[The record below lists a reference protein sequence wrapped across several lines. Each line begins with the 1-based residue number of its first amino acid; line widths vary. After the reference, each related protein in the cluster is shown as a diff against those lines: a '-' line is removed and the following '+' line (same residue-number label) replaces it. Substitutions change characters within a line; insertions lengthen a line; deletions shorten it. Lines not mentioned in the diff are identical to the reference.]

1 MRAAPLLAVLGL
13 LAAGAPGL
21 RAQSPAPPPTVRSV
35 AFEGVR
41 AVERGLLEAA
51 VETRRGEPLDTAEVR
66 ADEARIEAVYGAWG
80 YPAADAVAEVRARGG
95 RPAVVFRVAEGA
107 PLLVR
112 SLAVRGVD
120 TLAPPLRL
128 PVLPLR
134 PGEPYALP
142 LLEAAQRLIAGAL
155 AERGYAFAQVEA
167 GGGAA
172 GAGDVVLEVTPGPV
186 AVFGPVEVR
195 AEAPLTEADVRARLA
210 YRPGERFSTE
220 ALERTRERLFA
231 LPVVDSARV
240 EFAPAPEGGGVVATR
255 VTVGTG
261 RMRAAQGNG
270 GISSSR
276 CVEGTAWWGSR
287 YFLGAPRTLTLTVG
301 TANLLREQLDG
312 VICESGE
319 GGGEEEGAFTDPDY
333 LVRGELRQPLGAS
346 SWLLLDAGVTRET
359 EAGAYVRRGVDAR
372 VGVARE
378 LAPGLQGVLAYAPER
393 SDNPAGALFFC
404 GVYGACSGAEGEA
417 LTDAATLAPLE
428 ASLAWTSAGARGLA
442 PGPRTGPEWLRQFQP
457 GRAATA
463 RAVLAAAG
471 GPTGSDY
478 GFARALLEGSLT
490 QFVGS
495 RVELG
500 ARGRAAV
507 LLGGDGPLP
516 PQVRLF
522 GGGPQGVRG
531 AAPNLLG
538 PKFLLLRSDPAAAGC
553 AAQPGGCEGVEVDP
567 DRVRVRATGGDALL
581 EAGVEGRVW
590 VAAWAQ
596 LAAFLDYG
604 MVWSGVDDESPARV
618 ARSESLLSP
627 GVGLRLLRPA
637 PFRVDLAYDTSPARR
652 YPLLGS
658 SADGDGY
665 VQLGEVVYDPFGRG
679 DPDGW
684 TGFRRRLRMQLSS
697 GFTF

>member
-1 MRAAPLLAVLGL
+1 MRAASLLAVLAVL
-13 LAAGAPGL
+13 AAAGAPRL
-21 RAQSPAPPPTVRSV
+21 RAQSPAPPAVRSV
-35 AFEGVR
+35 TFEGVR
-41 AVERGLLEAA
+41 ALERGLLEAE
-51 VETRRGEPLDTAEVR
+51 VRTRRGAPLDTAAVR
-66 ADEARIEAVYGAWG
+66 GDEERIEAVYGAWG
-80 YPAADAVAEVRARGG
+80 YPAADAVAEVRRRGG

-107 PLLVR
+107 PLPVR
-112 SLAVRGVD
+112 SLVVRGVD
-120 TLAPPLRL
+120 TLAPPLPL

-134 PGEPYALP
+134 VGEPYALP

-155 AERGYAFAQVEA
+155 AERGYAFARVEA
-167 GGGAA
+167 AGGA

-210 YRPGERFSTE
+210 YRPGERFSTA
-220 ALERTRERLFA
+220 ALERTRERLLA

-261 RMRAAQGNG
+261 RVRAAQGNG
-270 GISSSR
+270 GISSNR
-276 CVEGTAWWGSR
+276 CVEGVAWWGSR
-287 YFLGAPRTLTLTVG
+287 YFLGAPRTFTLTVG

-312 VICESGE
+312 LVCESGG
-319 GGGEEEGAFTDPDY
+319 GGGEEGAFADPDY
-333 LVRGELRQPLGAS
+333 LLRGELRQPLGPAA
-346 SWLLLDAGVTRET
+346 WLLLDAGVARET
-359 EAGAYVRRGVDAR
+359 ESGAYVRRAVDAR
-372 VGVARE
+372 IGVARE
-378 LAPGLQGVLAYAPER
+378 LARGLQGVLAYAPER
-393 SDNPAGALFFC
+393 GDNPAGAAYFC
-404 GVYGACSGAEGEA
+404 GVYGACSAAEGEA

-428 ASLAWTSAGARGLA
+428 ASLAWSSAGARAVA
-442 PGPRTGPEWLRQFQP
+442 PGPRTGPEWLRRFQP

-463 RAVLAAAG
+463 RLVLAAAG
-471 GPTGSDY
+471 GPTGSDHD
-478 GFARALLEGSLT
+478 FARALLEGSAT

-522 GGGPQGVRG
+522 GGGPAGVRG

-538 PKFLLLRSDPAAAGC
+538 PRFLLLRSDSAAAC
-553 AAQPGGCEGVEVDP
+553 AAAPGGCRGVEVDP

-604 MVWSGVDDESPARV
+604 TVWSGAGDEAPAGL

-627 GVGLRLLRPA
+627 GVGVRLLRPA
-637 PFRVDLAYDTSPARR
+637 PFRVDLALDTSPARR
-652 YPLLGS
+652 YPLLGR
-658 SADGDGY
+658 SADGAGY
-665 VQLGEVVYDPFGRG
+665 VELGEVVYDPFGRG

-684 TGFRRRLRMQLSS
+684 TELRRRLRVQLSS

>member
-1 MRAAPLLAVLGL
+1 MRAALLAVLAL
-13 LAAGAPGL
+13 LAGAGVPAL
-21 RAQSPAPPPTVRSV
+21 RAQSPAAPTVRSV
-35 AFEGVR
+35 GFEGVR
-41 AVERGLLEAA
+41 AVERGVLEAA
-51 VETRRGEPLDTAEVR
+51 VVTRRGEPLDSAALR
-66 ADEARIEAVYGAWG
+66 ADEGRIEAVYGAWG
-80 YPAADAVAEVRARGG
+80 FPAADAAAEVRERGG
-95 RPAVVFRVAEGA
+95 RAGVVFRVAEGE
-107 PLLVR
+107 PLRVR
-112 SLAVRGVD
+112 SLVVRGVD

-134 PGEPYALP
+134 VGEPYALP
-142 LLEAAQRLIAGAL
+142 LLEATQRLIAGEL

-167 GGGAA
+167 AGGAA
-172 GAGDVVLEVTPGPV
+172 AGDVVLEVVPGPV

-210 YRPGERFSTE
+210 YRAGERFSTG

-261 RMRAAQGNG
+261 RVRAAQGTG
-270 GISSSR
+270 GISSTR
-276 CVEGTAWWGSR
+276 CLQAAAWWGSR
-287 YFLGAPRTLTLTVG
+287 YFLGAPRTFTLTVG

-312 VICESGE
+312 SLCRAGADD
-319 GGGEEEGAFTDPDY
+319 EEGAFTDPDY
-333 LVRGELRQPLGAS
+333 LLRGELRQPLGAAG
-346 SWLLLDAGVTRET
+346 WLLLDAGVRRET

-372 VGVARE
+372 LGVVRE
-378 LAPGLQGVLAYAPER
+378 LARGLQGTLAYAPER

-404 GVYGACSGAEGEA
+404 GVYGACSAAEGAA

-428 ASLAWTSAGARGLA
+428 ASLAWSSAGARA
-442 PGPRTGPEWLRQFQP
+442 AVPGPRTGPAWLRQLQP
-457 GRAATA
+457 DGAATA
-463 RAVLAAAG
+463 RVALAAAG
-471 GPTGSDY
+471 APTGSEYD
-478 GFARALLEGSLT
+478 FARALLEGSAT
-490 QFVGS
+490 RFVGS

-516 PQVRLF
+516 PQARLF
-522 GGGPQGVRG
+522 GGGPAGTRG
-531 AAPNLLG
+531 AAANLLG
-538 PKFLLLRSDPAAAGC
+538 PGFLLLLADSAAPACAAA
-553 AAQPGGCEGVEVDP
+553 PGGCAGREVDP
-567 DRVRVRATGGDALL
+567 ERVLVRATGGDALL

-604 MVWSGVDDESPARV
+604 QVWSGVGDRAPAGLP
-618 ARSESLLSP
+618 ASGSLLSP

-637 PFRVDLAYDTSPARR
+637 PFRVDLAVDTSPARR
-652 YPLLGS
+652 YPLLAK
-658 SADGDGY
+658 SADGGGY
-665 VQLGEVVYDPFGRG
+665 VQLGEVVYDPFGRDG
-679 DPDGW
+679 AEGW
-684 TGFRRRLRMQLSS
+684 TELRRRIRVQLSS

>member
-1 MRAAPLLAVLGL
+1 MRAAFLLALIGL
-13 LAAGAPGL
+13 LASAGAPGL
-21 RAQSPAPPPTVRSV
+21 RAQSPAPPTVRSV

-41 AVERGLLEAA
+41 ALERGLLEAA
-51 VETRRGEPLDTAEVR
+51 VQTRPGAALDTAAVR
-66 ADEARIEAVYGAWG
+66 GDEERIEAVYGAWG
-80 YPAADAVAEVRARGG
+80 YPAADAVGEVRVRGG

-107 PLLVR
+107 PLPVR
-112 SLAVRGVD
+112 SLVVRGVD

-128 PVLPLR
+128 PLLPLR
-134 PGEPYALP
+134 VGEPYALP
-142 LLEAAQRLIAGAL
+142 LLEATQRLIAGAL

-167 GGGAA
+167 VGGAA
-172 GAGDVVLEVTPGPV
+172 GSGDVVLEVVPGPV

-220 ALERTRERLFA
+220 ALERTRERLLA
-231 LPVVDSARV
+231 LPVVDSAQV

-261 RMRAAQGNG
+261 RVRAAQGNG
-270 GISSSR
+270 GISSNR
-276 CVEGTAWWGSR
+276 CVEGVAWWGSR
-287 YFLGAPRTLTLTVG
+287 YFLGAPRTFTLTVG

-312 VICESGE
+312 LICESGT
-319 GGGEEEGAFTDPDY
+319 GDEEAAFTDPDY
-333 LVRGELRQPLGAS
+333 LVRGELRQPLGPA

-359 EAGAYVRRGVDAR
+359 ESGAYVRRGVDAR
-372 VGVARE
+372 IGVARE
-378 LAPGLQGVLAYAPER
+378 LARGLQGVLAYAPQR

-404 GVYGACSGAEGEA
+404 GVYGACSAAEGAA
-417 LTDAATLAPLE
+417 LTGAATLAPLE
-428 ASLAWTSAGARGLA
+428 ASLAWTSAGARAVA

-463 RAVLAAAG
+463 RAVVAAAG
-471 GPTGSDY
+471 GPTGSDHD
-478 GFARALLEGSLT
+478 FARALLEGSLT

-522 GGGPQGVRG
+522 GGGPAGVRG

-538 PKFLLLRSDPAAAGC
+538 PRFLLLRADPAAAGC
-553 AAQPGGCEGVEVDP
+553 APEPGGCGGVAVDP

-590 VAAWAQ
+590 VAGWAQ
-596 LAAFLDYG
+596 LAAFLDVG
-604 MVWSGVDDESPARV
+604 RVWSGAGDDAPAGL

-637 PFRVDLAYDTSPARR
+637 PFRVDLALDTSPARR
-652 YPLLGS
+652 YPLLGR
-658 SADGDGY
+658 SADGAGY
-665 VQLGEVVYDPFGRG
+665 VELGEVVYDPFGRG

-684 TGFRRRLRMQLSS
+684 TEFRRRVQVQLSS

>member
-1 MRAAPLLAVLGL
+1 MRPAPTIALLAVLA
-13 LAAGAPGL
+13 AAGAAGL
-21 RAQSPAPPPTVRSV
+21 RAQSPAPPTVRSV

-41 AVERGLLEAA
+41 ALERGLLEAA
-51 VETRRGEPLDTAEVR
+51 VATRPGAPLDTAAVR
-66 ADEARIEAVYGAWG
+66 GDEERIEAVYGAWG
-80 YPAADAVAEVRARGG
+80 YPAADAVAEVRTRGG

-134 PGEPYALP
+134 VGEPYALP
-142 LLEAAQRLIAGAL
+142 LLEAAQRLVAGAL
-155 AERGYAFAQVEA
+155 AERGYPFAQVEA

-172 GAGDVVLEVTPGPV
+172 GAGDVVLEVVPGPV
-186 AVFGPVEVR
+186 AVFGPVEVL

-261 RMRAAQGNG
+261 RVRAAQGSG

-276 CVEGTAWWGSR
+276 CLEGVAWWGSR
-287 YFLGAPRTLTLTVG
+287 YFLGAPRTFTLTVG

-312 VICESGE
+312 LICE
-319 GGGEEEGAFTDPDY
+319 GGDEEAAFTDPDY
-333 LVRGELRQPLGAS
+333 LVRGELRQPLGPA
-346 SWLLLDAGVTRET
+346 SWLLLDAGVRRET

-372 VGVARE
+372 IGVARE
-378 LAPGLQGVLAYAPER
+378 LARGLQGVLAYAPER

-404 GVYGACSGAEGEA
+404 GVYGACSAGEGAA

-428 ASLAWTSAGARGLA
+428 ASLAWTSAGARGVT

-457 GRAATA
+457 GRAAAA

-478 GFARALLEGSLT
+478 DFARALLEGSLT

-538 PKFLLLRSDPAAAGC
+538 PKFLLLRTDPAAAGC
-553 AAQPGGCEGVEVDP
+553 APGPGGCQGVAVDP

-581 EAGVEGRVW
+581 EAGVEGRAW
-590 VAAWAQ
+590 VAGWAQ

-604 MVWSGVDDESPARV
+604 TVWSGVDGDAPAGL

-637 PFRVDLAYDTSPARR
+637 PFRVDLALDTSPARR
-652 YPLLGS
+652 YPLLGR
-658 SADGDGY
+658 SADGSGY

-684 TGFRRRLRMQLSS
+684 TEFRRRVQVQLSS